1 MALPDIR
8 ERAGYLFLAVAVGHI
23 ILISGQ
29 VNSRSG
35 IPLLQAVVF
44 GAFSRVQETAAGVV
58 GSGQAIWNNYVD
70 LRHVRAENGDLRR
83 RNAELQ
89 AKLQQLHSQ
98 VEESGRLRQLLDLQ
112 EQSGLVT
119 IGAQVIAGSATPD
132 FRTVTIDKGRRDG
145 LRAYTAVLA
154 SAGIVGCVV
163 TPSRGTAKVQLLVDR
178 NAAIAGAIERS
189 RAQGIVLGTGEDLLR
204 MEYLAATADVKQGD
218 VVLSSGIDGIYPKG
232 FAVGRVERVERVG
245 TAVKTAFVRPAVD
258 FSALEEVLVV
268 QGPQQGPPPVPGP
281 QPGLNRTGGG
291 K

>member
-23 ILISGQ
+23 VLISAQ

-44 GAFSRVQETAAGVV
+44 GAFSQVQRVAASVV
-58 GSGQAIWNNYVD
+58 GSGQAIWRNYVD
-70 LRHVRAENGDLRR
+70 LRNVRAENVELRR
-83 RNAELQ
+83 REAELQ
-89 AKLQQLHSQ
+89 VKLQQQRSQ
-98 VEESGRLRQLLDLQ
+98 VEATVRLQQLLDLR
-112 EQSGLVT
+112 EQSGLAT
-119 IGAQVIAGSATPD
+119 TGAQVIAGSATPD

-145 LRAYTAVLA
+145 VRAYTAVLA
-154 SAGIVGCVV
+154 APGIVGCVV

-178 NAAIAGAIERS
+178 NAAIAGLVERS

-232 FAVGRVERVERVG
+232 FTIGRVERVERAG
-245 TAVKTAFVRPAVD
+245 TAIKAAYVRPAVD
-258 FSALEEVLVV
+258 FAALEEVLVV
-268 QGPQQGPPPVPGP
+268 QGSQPT
-281 QPGLNRTGGG
+281 QPGVNRAEGG

>member
-23 ILISGQ
+23 VLISAQ

-44 GAFSRVQETAAGVV
+44 GAFSQVQRVAASVV
-58 GSGQAIWNNYVD
+58 GSGQAIWRNYVD
-70 LRHVRAENGDLRR
+70 LRNVRAENVELRR
-83 RNAELQ
+83 REAELQ
-89 AKLQQLHSQ
+89 VKLQQQRSQ
-98 VEESGRLRQLLDLQ
+98 VEATVRLQQLLDLR
-112 EQSGLVT
+112 EQSGLAT
-119 IGAQVIAGSATPD
+119 TGAQVIAGSATPD

-145 LRAYTAVLA
+145 VRANTAVLA
-154 SAGIVGCVV
+154 APGIVGCVV
-163 TPSRGTAKVQLLVDR
+163 TASRGTAKVQLLVDR
-178 NAAIAGAIERS
+178 NAGIAGLVERS

-232 FAVGRVERVERVG
+232 FTIGRVERVERAG
-245 TAVKTAFVRPAVD
+245 TAIKAAYVRPAVD
-258 FSALEEVLVV
+258 FAALEEVLVV
-268 QGPQQGPPPVPGP
+268 QGSQPT
-281 QPGLNRTGGG
+281 QPGVNRAEGG

>member
-23 ILISGQ
+23 VLISAQ

-44 GAFSRVQETAAGVV
+44 GAFSQVQQVAAGVV
-58 GSGQAIWNNYVD
+58 GSGQAIWKNYVD
-70 LRHVRAENGDLRR
+70 LRNVRAENVELRR
-83 RNAELQ
+83 REAELQ
-89 AKLQQLHSQ
+89 VKLQQQRSQ
-98 VEESGRLRQLLDLQ
+98 VEATVRLQRLLDLR
-112 EQSGLVT
+112 EQSGLAT
-119 IGAQVIAGSATPD
+119 TGAQVIAGSATPD

-145 LRAYTAVLA
+145 VRAYTAVLA
-154 SAGIVGCVV
+154 APGIVGCVV

-178 NAAIAGAIERS
+178 NAAIAGLIERS

-232 FAVGRVERVERVG
+232 FTIGRVERVERAG
-245 TAVKTAFVRPAVD
+245 TAIKAAYVRPAVD
-258 FSALEEVLVV
+258 FAALEEVLVV
-268 QGPQQGPPPVPGP
+268 RGSQPT
-281 QPGLNRTGGG
+281 QPGVNRAEGG